1 MKNLKI
7 ANKLFVGFGTVLLMF
22 LLSVVF
28 AAFSLKS
35 VANSF
40 DTFYKKPFANVNLAT
55 TIDMNSEVAAKYM
68 LRACVDQNAGNTE
81 TFLTNADNCIE
92 QMKADLA
99 TLKVNYTGD
108 VSDVQ
113 AVEDWV
119 VLLEQTFDTLAQ
131 SARSNNVTAAYN
143 IYAAQVAN
151 QLTGI
156 TDTINVVQE
165 HANNAAAS
173 FHDSGIDAS
182 HMTLVVLIVVGIV
195 ALILGLFLARHIQKL
210 ITIPIQELKYAAE
223 AMHNGEFDTQITYQS
238 NDELGDLADSMRGM
252 IEVLKIVISDIS
264 ALIGKMSDGNLDV
277 RTDKEKYYVGGLR
290 PIVTSVRK
298 MRLNLNHTMSDII
311 VASDQV
317 NASSDQVSSAAQSLA
332 QGATEQASAVQELA
346 ATINDIT
353 NGMTTTAEHAETA
366 KTENVN
372 SDRELQNCAQH
383 MNNLVSAMRVI
394 EEKSKEVSKIS
405 KTIEDIAFQTNIL
418 ALNAAVEAARAGN
431 AGKGFA
437 VVADEVRNLATK
449 SQEAAKSTTKLIEE
463 TIQAVKEGT
472 QFSSETETS
481 LGNVVTNAKSV
492 LDAVVN
498 IANTIQQQTLSIQQ
512 INQGID
518 QISSVVQ
525 TNSAT
530 AEESAAASEELSGQ
544 AELMKNLIA
553 FFTLDKKNLDA
564 GTNQ

>member
-7 ANKLFVGFGTVLLMF
+7 ANKLFVGFGAVLLMF
-22 LLSVVF
+22 LLSIIF
-28 AAFSLKS
+28 SAFSLRS

-40 DTFYKKPFANVNLAT
+40 DTFYNKPFVNVNLAT

-81 TFLTNADNCIE
+81 TFLNYADSCIE
-92 QMKADLA
+92 QMKSDLA
-99 TLKVNYTGD
+99 TLEVNYTGD
-108 VSDVQ
+108 VNDVK
-113 AVEDWV
+113 AVTEWV
-119 VLLEQTFDTLAQ
+119 TALEQTFDTLSQA
-131 SARSNNVTAAYN
+131 ARSNNVTVAYN

-156 TDTINVVQE
+156 TDTVDVVQE
-165 HANNAAAS
+165 HANNAATE
-173 FHDSGIDAS
+173 FHDAGINS
-182 HMTLVVLIVVGIV
+182 SQLTLVVLIIVGLVSLIV
-195 ALILGLFLARHIQKL
+195 GLFLSRYIQNL
-210 ITIPIQELKYAAE
+210 ITVPIQELKHAAE
-223 AMHNGEFDTQITYQS
+223 AMHNGQFDAQITYQS

-252 IEVLKIVISDIS
+252 IEILKLVIQDIS
-264 ALIGKMSDGNLDV
+264 LLVGKMADGNLDV
-277 RTDKEKYYVGGLR
+277 HTDKEKYYVGELR
-290 PIVTSVRK
+290 AIVDSVRK
-298 MRLNLNHTMSDII
+298 MRLNLNHTLSNII
-311 VASDQV
+311 TASDQV
-317 NASSDQVSSAAQSLA
+317 NASSDQVSSGAQSLA

-346 ATINDIT
+346 ATISEIT
-353 NGMTTTAEHAETA
+353 NGMTTTAEHANTA
-366 KTENVN
+366 KVENVN
-372 SDRELQNCAQH
+372 SDHELQNCAQH
-383 MNNLVSAMRVI
+383 MNNLVSAMHII

-449 SQEAAKSTTKLIEE
+449 SQEAAKSTTMLIEE
-463 TIQAVKEGT
+463 TIRAVKEGT
-472 QFSSETETS
+472 NFSSETENS
-481 LGNVVTNAKSV
+481 LSAVVKNAKSV

-498 IANTIQQQTLSIQQ
+498 IADTIQQQTLSIQQ

-544 AELMKNLIA
+544 AELMKNLISV
-553 FFTLDKKNLDA
+553 FTLDEKNLDTA
-564 GTNQ
+564 TN